1 MKPFA
6 ITLGGQELE
15 GWTSASLNRSKDELT
30 GSLQIDMFF
39 SYVPDKPVQT
49 AAGISSEIVV
59 YVGGIIAFRGTIDKR
74 TGAGPG
80 NTLGSRS
87 IGPEEYAVSITARGK
102 TKALVD
108 GSHSH
113 PTTNMMQPTTKEVV
127 EKLIENRDV
136 QLEWLATEVK
146 LDKQRLRDGALI
158 NDELRRIASENA
170 HFMYE
175 TRDGKLRVTD
185 DVGPTVGDPLVLGE
199 NIISFS
205 ATQSEDEDRSEIRI
219 KGQRTKKDQWG
230 EAAVLNTFTTI
241 TNGRSTNKAP
251 TVIQH
256 YGDADDETLER
267 RARFEANN
275 RMASSREVNVK
286 VFHVSPKGNP
296 WDIGNL
302 HYVEVPCEGIF
313 DMMECTGITY
323 EVTPDSVTTT
333 LKLSPAPSTGIAG
346 GGKFSGLGSLNELVT
361 DLVLIGANRKAQMG
375 VTSQPGQ
382 HPASWG
388 GPALAIADAAKS
400 IFNLQPP
407 SLLEQAGE
415 NKPPERLI
423 QQ

>member
-6 ITLGGQELE
+6 IYLGGLELE
-15 GWTSASLNRSKDELT
+15 GWTSASLDRSKEEMT

-39 SYVPDKPVQT
+39 SYVPTMPIQT
-49 AAGISSEIVV
+49 AAGVSTEITVF
-59 YVGGIIAFRGTIDKR
+59 VGGYIAFRGTIDKR

-80 NTLGSRS
+80 NQLGSRT

-102 TKALVD
+102 TKTLVD

-136 QLEWLATEVK
+136 QLEWLASEVK

-158 NDELRRIASENA
+158 GDELRRIASENA

-185 DVGPTVGDPLVLGE
+185 DVGPLVGDALILGK

-205 ATQSEDEDRSEIRI
+205 ATQAEDEDRSEIRI

-275 RMASSREVNVK
+275 RMAASREVNVK
-286 VFHVSPKGNP
+286 VFHVQPDGNP

-302 HYVEVPCEGIF
+302 HYVEVPCEGVF
-313 DMMECTGITY
+313 DMMECTGISY
-323 EVTPDSVTTT
+323 ELTPESANTT
-333 LKLSPAPSTGIAG
+333 LRLSPAPSTGITG
-346 GGKFSGLGSLNELVT
+346 GGNFTGLGSLNKLVT
-361 DLVLIGANRKAQMG
+361 DLMLLGANRKAQMG
-375 VTSQPGQ
+375 VVTQPGQ
-382 HPASWG
+382 YPASWG
-388 GPALAIADAAKS
+388 GPALSIADAALS
-400 IFNLQPP
+400 IFNKVPPTLLQ
-407 SLLEQAGE
+407 LAGE
-415 NKPPERLI
+415 DKPPERLPNT
-423 QQ
+423 